1 MAPRRHPRSFTRL
14 ACAGVVTALLA
25 ATSGCSLAM
34 GAARGAAEAA
44 ECSALDL
51 TNKGLAKTD
60 HLSGPSIGV
69 LAGTAR
75 LVANTVKSLHIDELP
90 SDANARLDD
99 AANQLDLASQA
110 FPSDPKGAQEVVT
123 RAVGQIES
131 VVTDVREKLSC

>member
-1 MAPRRHPRSFTRL
+1 MTPVHHRRAFTRL
-14 ACAGVVTALLA
+14 PRAGVVAALLV

-75 LVANTVKSLHIDELP
+75 LVANTVKSLHIDGLP
-90 SDANARLDD
+90 ADANARLDD
-99 AANQLDLASQA
+99 AASQLDMASQA
-110 FPSDPKGAQEVVT
+110 YPTNPKAAQEVVT
-123 RAVGQIES
+123 RAVGEIES
-131 VVTDVREKLSC
+131 VVTDVRAKLSC